1 MTAKISRRE
10 LIQKSLFGFGALS
23 LSVGFTGCNDSSDQ
37 ETATLQV
44 NFEHGVASGDP
55 LQDRVI
61 LWTRLTPSDSS
72 ARLQVTW
79 EIALDQQFKQ
89 IIKTDKVTTAAAQ
102 DFTVKVDAIGL
113 KPNQSYFY
121 RFSFG
126 DKISPIGQTK
136 TLPTSTS
143 KVSFAV
149 CSCSNYP
156 AGYFYVYREMA
167 KQDVDVV
174 IHLGDYI
181 YEYGAD
187 GYAAEDAAKLG
198 RTLAADNDKE
208 IIKLD
213 DYRKRYA
220 LYRKDK
226 DLQSLHHRHPFI
238 VIWDD
243 HELANDAWREGAE
256 NHTEETANAKN
267 EGKFSERKL
276 AALQAYFE
284 WMPIRPVDNQHIK
297 IYRQF
302 NFGGLVNLMML
313 DTRIIARDE
322 QLEYGKFIN
331 PMTGKLDAVAFQAAL
346 FNSTRTIM
354 GETQREWLLG
364 NKEKNIVGVIQ
375 SSNATWDV
383 LGQQILMTKMFVP
396 AELLQALAEITA
408 GNPSLDTLNKM
419 NAQITELV
427 KLKLRLIQGDP
438 TLTAQDKAR
447 VLTVAPYNLDAWDGY
462 FAEREIVYGTLAQLK
477 KKVVVLAGDTH
488 NAWSS
493 NLYSK
498 DGVFVGVELAT
509 SSVSSPGLEKYLN
522 IPLDQLQQFEFA
534 FTTLIDELNYCN
546 LNQRGY
552 LIVQFDETQVQ
563 SQWIYVDSIKKPEY
577 VIDKSRGYQLS
588 LDNNLL
594 PVKTGQQ
601 VA

>member
-23 LSVGFTGCNDSSDQ
+23 LSAGFTGCNDSSDQ

-44 NFEHGVASGDP
+44 SFEHGVASGDP

-61 LWTRLTPSDSS
+61 LWTRLTPSESS

-89 IIKTDKVTTAAAQ
+89 IIKTDKVTTTASQ
-102 DFTVKVDAIGL
+102 DFTVKVDATGL
-113 KPNQSYFY
+113 KPDQSYFY
-121 RFSFG
+121 RFIFG
-126 DKISPIGQTK
+126 DKVSPVGQTK
-136 TLPTSTS
+136 TLPSSAT

-167 KQDVDVV
+167 KQNVDVV

-198 RTLAADNDKE
+198 RTLAADNNKE

-226 DLQSLHHRHPFI
+226 DLQALHHRHPFI

-256 NHTEETANAKN
+256 NHQPN
-267 EGKFSERKL
+267 EGSFLERKL

-284 WMPIRPVDNQHIK
+284 WMPIRPVDDQHTK

-302 NFGGLVNLMML
+302 DFGNLVQLTML

-322 QLEYGKFIN
+322 QLDYANYMTANGLDIAKFQADLTN
-331 PMTGKLDAVAFQAAL
+331 PARTLMGYTQRDWLIGKLQQ
-346 FNSTRTIM
+346 STAN
-354 GETQREWLLG
+354 W
-364 NKEKNIVGVIQ
+364 N
-375 SSNATWDV
+375 V
-383 LGQQILMTKMFVP
+383 LGQQILMTKMLVP
-396 AELLQALAEITA
+396 AELLLALAEITA
-408 GNPSLDTLNKM
+408 GNPSADTLNKM

-427 KLKLRLIQGDP
+427 TLKIRLQKGDP
-438 TLTAQDKAR
+438 SLTAQEKAR

-462 FAEREIVYGTLAQLK
+462 FAEREIVYAALAQLK

-498 DGVFVGVELAT
+498 DGAFVGVELAT

-522 IPLDQLQQFEFA
+522 IPLAQLQQFEFA

-552 LIVQFDETQVQ
+552 LIVQFDAAQVQ

-577 VIDKSRGYQLS
+577 VIDQSRGYQLS
-588 LDNNLL
+588 LDKNLL

>member
-23 LSVGFTGCNDSSDQ
+23 LSASLTGCNNSSDK
-37 ETATLQV
+37 ENHSLKV
-44 NFEHGVASGDP
+44 SFEHGVASGDP

-61 LWTRLTPSDSS
+61 LWTRLTPNDAS

-79 EIALDQQFKQ
+79 QIALDQQFKQ
-89 IIKTDKVTTAAAQ
+89 IIKTDKVITTASD
-102 DFTVKVDAIGL
+102 DFTVKVDATGL
-113 KPNQSYFY
+113 KADQSYFY
-121 RFSFG
+121 RFIFG
-126 DKISPIGQTK
+126 DKISPVGQTK

-149 CSCSNYP
+149 CSCSYYP
-156 AGYFYVYREMA
+156 VGYFHVYREMA
-167 KQDVDVV
+167 KQNVDVV

-181 YEYGAD
+181 YEYGTD
-187 GYAAEDAAKLG
+187 GYAKDEAVRKLE
-198 RTLAADNDKE
+198 ADNNTE
-208 IIKLD
+208 ILKID

-226 DLQSLHHRHPFI
+226 DLQALHHRHPFI

-256 NHTEETANAKN
+256 NHTEETPNAKN
-267 EGKFSERKL
+267 EGKFLERQL

-322 QLEYGKFIN
+322 QLNYLKFIN
-331 PMTGKLDAVAFQAAL
+331 PMTGQLDTVAFQAAL
-346 FNSTRTIM
+346 FNSTRSIL
-354 GETQREWLLG
+354 GQTQREWLLG
-364 NKEKNIVGVIQ
+364 DKEKNIIGVIQ

-383 LGQQILMTKMFVP
+383 LGQQVLMTKMLVP

-408 GNPSLDTLNKM
+408 GNPSDDTLTKM
-419 NAQITELV
+419 QAQIKELV
-427 KLKLRLIQGDP
+427 TLKMRLKQGDP
-438 TLTAQDKAR
+438 TLTLQEKAR

-462 FAEREIVYGTLAQLK
+462 FAEREILYGTLAQLK
-477 KKVVVLAGDTH
+477 KKIVVLAGDTH

-493 NLYSK
+493 NLYSQ
-498 DGVFVGVELAT
+498 DGAFVGVELAT
-509 SSVSSPGLEKYLN
+509 SSVSSPGMEKYLN
-522 IPLDQLQQFEFA
+522 IPTDQLQQFEFA

-552 LIVQFDETQVQ
+552 LMVEFNEEKVH
-563 SQWIYVDSIKKPEY
+563 SEWIFVDSIKKSEY
-577 VIDKSRGYQLS
+577 QVDTARHYQLD
-588 LDNNLL
+588 LDLDLL
-594 PVKTGQQ
+594 PIQTNQQ

>member
-37 ETATLQV
+37 ETVALQV
-44 NFEHGVASGDP
+44 NFDHGVASGDP

-61 LWTRLTPSDSS
+61 LWTRLTPSDLS

-79 EIALDQQFKQ
+79 QIALDSQFKQ
-89 IIKTDKVTTAAAQ
+89 IIKTDKVTTSASQ
-102 DFTVKVDAIGL
+102 DFTVKVDATGL
-113 KPNQSYFY
+113 TANQSYFY
-121 RFSFG
+121 RFVFG
-126 DKISPIGQTK
+126 DKISPVGQTK

-167 KQDVDVV
+167 KQNVDVV

-187 GYAAEDAAKLG
+187 GYATEDAVKLG
-198 RTLAADNDKE
+198 RTLPADNNKE

-226 DLQSLHHRHPFI
+226 DLQALHHRHPFI

-243 HELANDAWREGAE
+243 HELANDTWREGAD
-256 NHTEETANAKN
+256 NHQAN
-267 EGKFSERKL
+267 EGSFLDRKL

-284 WMPIRPVDNQHIK
+284 WMPIRPIDDQHVK

-302 NFGGLVNLMML
+302 DFGNLVQLTML
-313 DTRIIARDE
+313 DTRIIARDK
-322 QLEYGKFIN
+322 QLDYADY
-331 PMTGKLDAVAFQAAL
+331 MTANGLNAAKFQADLTNPA
-346 FNSTRTIM
+346 RTLM
-354 GETQREWLLG
+354 GYTQRDWLLG
-364 NKEKNIVGVIQ
+364 KLQ
-375 SSNATWDV
+375 QSNATWNV
-383 LGQQILMTKMFVP
+383 LGQQILMAKMLIP
-396 AELLQALAEITA
+396 TELLLSLAAIVS
-408 GNPSLDTLNKM
+408 GNPSAEALSQM

-427 KLKLRLIQGDP
+427 KLKIRLQQGDP
-438 TLTAQDKAR
+438 TLTPQEKAR
-447 VLTVAPYNLDAWDGY
+447 VQTVAPYNLDAWDGY
-462 FAEREIVYGTLAQLK
+462 FVEREILYGTLAQLN

-498 DGVFVGVELAT
+498 DGAFVGVELAT
-509 SSVSSPGLEKYLN
+509 SSISSPGLEKYLS
-522 IPLDQLQQFEFA
+522 IPLAQLQQFEFA

-563 SQWIYVDSIKKPEY
+563 SQWIYVDSIKKAEY
-577 VIDKSRGYQLS
+577 VVDTARQYQLS
-588 LDNNLL
+588 FDKKLL
-594 PVKTGQQ
+594 PVKTAQQ

>member
-1 MTAKISRRE
+1 MTAKISRRA
-10 LIQKSLFGFGALS
+10 LIQNSLFGFGALS
-23 LSVGFTGCNDSSDQ
+23 LSVGITGCNDSSDK
-37 ETATLQV
+37 ESSTLQV

-61 LWTRLTPSDSS
+61 LWTRLTPNEAS

-79 EIALDQQFKQ
+79 EIAKDQDFKQ
-89 IIKTDKVTTAAAQ
+89 IIKTDKVTTSASQ
-102 DFTVKVDAIGL
+102 DFTVKVDATGL
-113 KPNQSYFY
+113 IPDQSYFY
-121 RFSFG
+121 RFIFG
-126 DKISPIGQTK
+126 DKISPVGQTK
-136 TLPTSTS
+136 TLPTTTT

-167 KQDVDVV
+167 KQNVDVV

-187 GYAAEDAAKLG
+187 GYATEDAEKLG
-198 RTLAADNDKE
+198 RTLPADNNKE

-226 DLQSLHHRHPFI
+226 DLQAAHHRHPFI

-243 HELANDAWREGAE
+243 HELANDTWKDGAE
-256 NHTEETANAKN
+256 NHQEN
-267 EGKFSERKL
+267 EGSFLDRKL

-284 WMPIRPVDNQHIK
+284 WMPIRPVDDQHVK

-302 NFGGLVNLMML
+302 DFGNLVQLTML

-322 QLEYGKFIN
+322 QLDYSN
-331 PMTGKLDAVAFQAAL
+331 YLTATGLDIVKFQADLTNPA
-346 FNSTRTIM
+346 RTLM
-354 GETQREWLLG
+354 GFEQRDWLLG
-364 NKEKNIVGVIQ
+364 KLQQ
-375 SSNATWDV
+375 STATWNV
-383 LGQQILMTKMFVP
+383 LGQQILMAKMFIP
-396 AELLQALAEITA
+396 AELLLSLAEITS
-408 GNPSLDTLNKM
+408 GNPSADTLAKM
-419 NAQITELV
+419 NTQITELV
-427 KLKLRLIQGDP
+427 TLKVRLQNNDP
-438 TLTAQDKAR
+438 TLTEQEKAR
-447 VLTVAPYNLDAWDGY
+447 VLTTAPYNLDAWDGY
-462 FAEREIVYGTLAQLK
+462 FTEREILYGTLAQLK
-477 KKVVVLAGDTH
+477 KKIVVLAGDTH

-498 DGVFVGVELAT
+498 DGAYVGVELAT

-522 IPLDQLQQFEFA
+522 IPLAQLQQFEFA
-534 FTTLIDELNYCN
+534 FKTLIDELNYCN

-552 LIVQFDETQVQ
+552 LVVQFDNAQVQ
-563 SQWIYVDSIKKPEY
+563 SQWNFLDSIKQVTYIVDE
-577 VIDKSRGYQLS
+577 SRQHQLS
-588 LDNNLL
+588 LDANLM
-594 PVKTGQQ
+594 PVNTAQQ

>member
-10 LIQKSLFGFGALS
+10 LIQKSLFSFGALS

-37 ETATLQV
+37 ESSTLKV

-55 LQDRVI
+55 LKDRVI
-61 LWTRLTPSDSS
+61 LWTRLTPNDSS

-79 EIALDQQFKQ
+79 QIALDDQFKQ
-89 IIKTDKVTTAAAQ
+89 IVKTDKVTTAASQ
-102 DFTVKVDAIGL
+102 DFTVKVDATGL
-113 KPNQSYFY
+113 IPDQSYFY
-121 RFSFG
+121 RFIFG
-126 DKISPIGQTK
+126 DKISPVGRTK

-167 KQDVDVV
+167 KQNVDVI

-181 YEYGAD
+181 YEYGAT
-187 GYAAEDAAKLG
+187 GYATEEAKELG
-198 RTLAADNDKE
+198 RTLPADNDKE

-220 LYRKDK
+220 LYREDL
-226 DLQSLHHRHPFI
+226 DLQTAHQRHPFI

-243 HELANDAWREGAE
+243 HELANDTWREGAE
-256 NHTEETANAKN
+256 NHTEETPQAKN
-267 EGKFSERKL
+267 EGKFLERKL

-284 WMPIRPVDNQHIK
+284 WMPIRPVDDQHTK

-302 NFGGLVNLMML
+302 DFGSLVQLTML

-322 QLEYGKFIN
+322 QLDYDDYLTA
-331 PMTGKLDAVAFQAAL
+331 TGLDIARFQADLTNPA
-346 FNSTRTIM
+346 RTLM
-354 GETQREWLLG
+354 GYTQRDWLLG
-364 NKEKNIVGVIQ
+364 KLQQ
-375 SSNATWDV
+375 STATWNV
-383 LGQQILMTKMFVP
+383 LGQQILMTKMLVP
-396 AELLQALAEITA
+396 AELLFALAEITS
-408 GNPSLDTLNKM
+408 GNPSDETLEKM
-419 NAQITELV
+419 NAQIAELIT
-427 KLKLRLIQGDP
+427 LKIRLQKGDP
-438 TLTAQDKAR
+438 TLTAQEKAR

-462 FAEREIVYGTLAQLK
+462 FAEREILYGTLAQLK

-498 DGVFVGVELAT
+498 DGAFVGVELAT

-522 IPLDQLQQFEFA
+522 IPLAQLQQFEFA
-534 FTTLIDELNYCN
+534 FNTLIDELNYCN

-552 LIVQFDETQVQ
+552 LMVQFDETQVQ
-563 SQWIYVDSIKKPEY
+563 SQWIYLDSIKKPVY
-577 VIDKSRGYQLS
+577 AIDQSRGYQLS
-588 LDNNLL
+588 LDKNLL
-594 PVKTGQQ
+594 PMKTAQQ

>member
-23 LSVGFTGCNDSSDQ
+23 LSAGFTGCNDSSDQ

-44 NFEHGVASGDP
+44 SFEHGVASGDP

-61 LWTRLTPSDSS
+61 LWTRLTPSESS

-89 IIKTDKVTTAAAQ
+89 IIKTDKVTTTASQ
-102 DFTVKVDAIGL
+102 DFTVKVDATGL
-113 KPNQSYFY
+113 KPDQSYFY
-121 RFSFG
+121 RFIFG
-126 DKISPIGQTK
+126 DKVSPVGQTK
-136 TLPTSTS
+136 TLPSSAT

-167 KQDVDVV
+167 KQNVDVV

-198 RTLAADNDKE
+198 RTLAADNNKE

-226 DLQSLHHRHPFI
+226 DLQALHHRHPFI

-256 NHTEETANAKN
+256 NHQPN
-267 EGKFSERKL
+267 EGSFLDRKL

-284 WMPIRPVDNQHIK
+284 WMPIRPVDDQHTK

-302 NFGGLVNLMML
+302 DFGNLVQLTML

-322 QLEYGKFIN
+322 QLDYANYMTANGLDIAKFQADLIN
-331 PMTGKLDAVAFQAAL
+331 PARTLIGYTQRDWLIGKLQQ
-346 FNSTRTIM
+346 STAN
-354 GETQREWLLG
+354 W
-364 NKEKNIVGVIQ
+364 N
-375 SSNATWDV
+375 V
-383 LGQQILMTKMFVP
+383 LGQQILMTKMLVP
-396 AELLQALAEITA
+396 AELLLALAEITA
-408 GNPSLDTLNKM
+408 GNPSADTLNKM

-427 KLKLRLIQGDP
+427 TLKVRLQKGDP
-438 TLTAQDKAR
+438 TLTAQEKAR

-462 FAEREIVYGTLAQLK
+462 FAEREIVYAALAQLK

-498 DGVFVGVELAT
+498 DGAFVGVELAT

-522 IPLDQLQQFEFA
+522 IPLAQLQQFEFA

-552 LIVQFDETQVQ
+552 LVVQFDAAQVQ

-577 VIDKSRGYQLS
+577 VIDKTRGYQLS
-588 LDNNLL
+588 LDKNLL

>member
-37 ETATLQV
+37 ESSTLKV

-55 LQDRVI
+55 LKDRVI
-61 LWTRLTPSDSS
+61 LWTRLTPNDSS

-79 EIALDQQFKQ
+79 QIALDDQFKQ
-89 IIKTDKVTTAAAQ
+89 IVKTDKVTTAASQ
-102 DFTVKVDAIGL
+102 DFTVKVDATGL
-113 KPNQSYFY
+113 TPDQSYFY
-121 RFSFG
+121 RFIFG
-126 DKISPIGQTK
+126 DKISPVGRTK

-156 AGYFYVYREMA
+156 AGHFYVYREMA
-167 KQDVDVV
+167 KQNVDVI

-181 YEYGAD
+181 YEYGAT
-187 GYAAEDAAKLG
+187 GYATEEAKELG
-198 RTLAADNDKE
+198 RTLPADNDKE

-220 LYRKDK
+220 LYRKDL
-226 DLQSLHHRHPFI
+226 DLQAAHQRHPFI

-243 HELANDAWREGAE
+243 HELANDTWREGAE
-256 NHTEETANAKN
+256 NHQSD
-267 EGKFSERKL
+267 EGPFLERKL

-284 WMPIRPVDNQHIK
+284 WMPIRPVDDQHTK

-302 NFGGLVNLMML
+302 DFGNLVQLTML

-322 QLEYGKFIN
+322 QLDYDDYLTA
-331 PMTGKLDAVAFQAAL
+331 TGLDIAKFQADLTNPA
-346 FNSTRTIM
+346 RTLM
-354 GETQREWLLG
+354 GYTQRDWLLG
-364 NKEKNIVGVIQ
+364 KLQQ
-375 SSNATWDV
+375 STATWNV
-383 LGQQILMTKMFVP
+383 LGQQILMTKMLVP
-396 AELLQALAEITA
+396 AELLFALAEITS
-408 GNPSLDTLNKM
+408 GNPSDETLEKM
-419 NAQITELV
+419 NAQIAELIT
-427 KLKLRLIQGDP
+427 LKIRLQKGDP
-438 TLTAQDKAR
+438 TLTAQEKAR

-462 FAEREIVYGTLAQLK
+462 FAEREILYGTLAQLK

-498 DGVFVGVELAT
+498 DGAFVGVELAT

-522 IPLDQLQQFEFA
+522 IPLAQLQQFEFA
-534 FTTLIDELNYCN
+534 FNTLIDELNYCN

-552 LIVQFDETQVQ
+552 LMVQFDETQVQ
-563 SQWIYVDSIKKPEY
+563 SQWIYLDSIKKPVY
-577 VIDKSRGYQLS
+577 AIDQNRGYQLS
-588 LDNNLL
+588 LDKNLL
-594 PVKTGQQ
+594 PMKTAQQ

>member
-23 LSVGFTGCNDSSDQ
+23 LSTGFTGCNDSSDQ

-61 LWTRLTPSDSS
+61 LWTRLTPNDAS
-72 ARLQVTW
+72 ARLQVSW
-79 EIALDQQFKQ
+79 EIALDNQFKQ
-89 IIKTDKVTTAAAQ
+89 IIKTDKVLTSASQ
-102 DFTVKVDAIGL
+102 DFTVKVDVTGL
-113 KPNQSYFY
+113 KPDQRYFY
-121 RFSFG
+121 RFIFG
-126 DKISPIGQTK
+126 DKISPVGQTK
-136 TLPTSTS
+136 TLATSTS

-167 KQDVDVV
+167 KQNVDVV

-187 GYAAEDAAKLG
+187 GYATEDAEKLG
-198 RTLAADNDKE
+198 RTLAADNNKE

-226 DLQSLHHRHPFI
+226 DLQALHHRHPFI

-243 HELANDAWREGAE
+243 HELANDTWRDGAE
-256 NHTEETANAKN
+256 NHQVN
-267 EGKFSERKL
+267 EGSFMERKL

-284 WMPIRPVDNQHIK
+284 WMPIRPIDEQHLK

-302 NFGGLVNLMML
+302 DFGKLVQLTML

-322 QLEYGKFIN
+322 QLDYANYITANG
-331 PMTGKLDAVAFQAAL
+331 LDIAKFQADLTNPA
-346 FNSTRTIM
+346 RTLM
-354 GETQREWLLG
+354 GYTQRDWLLG
-364 NKEKNIVGVIQ
+364 KLQQ
-375 SSNATWDV
+375 STSTWNV
-383 LGQQILMTKMFVP
+383 LGQQILMTKMLVP
-396 AELLQALAEITA
+396 AELLLSLAEITS
-408 GNPSLDTLNKM
+408 GNPTADTLNKM
-419 NAQITELV
+419 NMQITELV
-427 KLKLRLIQGDP
+427 TLKMRLKQGDP
-438 TLTAQDKAR
+438 SLTDQEKAR
-447 VLTVAPYNLDAWDGY
+447 VLSVAPYNLDAWDGY
-462 FAEREIVYGTLAQLK
+462 FAEREILYGTLAQLK

-522 IPLDQLQQFEFA
+522 IPLAQLQQFEFA

-552 LIVQFDETQVQ
+552 LIVQFDEAQVQ
-563 SQWIYVDSIKKPEY
+563 SQWVYVDSIKKPEY
-577 VIDKSRGYQLS
+577 SVDTARQHQLS
-588 LDNNLL
+588 LDVNLL
-594 PVKTGQQ
+594 PMKTAQQ

>member
-37 ETATLQV
+37 ESSTLKV

-55 LQDRVI
+55 LKDRVI
-61 LWTRLTPSDSS
+61 LWTRLTPNDSS

-79 EIALDQQFKQ
+79 QIALDEQFKQ
-89 IIKTDKVTTAAAQ
+89 ILKTDKVTTAASQ
-102 DFTVKVDAIGL
+102 DFTVKVDATGL
-113 KPNQSYFY
+113 IPDQSYFY
-121 RFSFG
+121 RFIFG
-126 DKISPIGQTK
+126 DKISPVGRTK

-167 KQDVDVV
+167 KQNVDVI

-181 YEYGAD
+181 YEYGAT
-187 GYAAEDAAKLG
+187 GYATEEAKELG
-198 RTLAADNDKE
+198 RTLPADNDKE

-220 LYRKDK
+220 LYREDL
-226 DLQSLHHRHPFI
+226 DLQAAHQRHPFI

-243 HELANDAWREGAE
+243 HELANDTWREGAE
-256 NHTEETANAKN
+256 NHTEETPQAKN
-267 EGKFSERKL
+267 EGKFLERKL

-284 WMPIRPVDNQHIK
+284 WMPIRPVDDQHTK

-302 NFGGLVNLMML
+302 DFGNLVQLTML

-322 QLEYGKFIN
+322 QLDYDDYLTA
-331 PMTGKLDAVAFQAAL
+331 TGLDIARFQADLTNPA
-346 FNSTRTIM
+346 RTLM
-354 GETQREWLLG
+354 GYTQRDWLLG
-364 NKEKNIVGVIQ
+364 KLQQ
-375 SSNATWDV
+375 STATWNV
-383 LGQQILMTKMFVP
+383 LGQQILMTKMLVP
-396 AELLQALAEITA
+396 AELLFALAEITS
-408 GNPSLDTLNKM
+408 GNPSDETLEKM
-419 NAQITELV
+419 NAQITELIT
-427 KLKLRLIQGDP
+427 LKIRLQKGDP
-438 TLTAQDKAR
+438 TLTTKEKAR

-462 FAEREIVYGTLAQLK
+462 FAEREILYGTLAQLK

-498 DGVFVGVELAT
+498 DGAFVGVELAT

-522 IPLDQLQQFEFA
+522 IPLAQLQQFEFA
-534 FTTLIDELNYCN
+534 FNTLIDELNYCN

-552 LIVQFDETQVQ
+552 LMVQFDETQVQ
-563 SQWIYVDSIKKPEY
+563 SQWIYLDSIKKPVY
-577 VIDKSRGYQLS
+577 AIDQSRGYQLS
-588 LDNNLL
+588 LDKNLL
-594 PVKTGQQ
+594 PMKTAQQ

>member
-37 ETATLQV
+37 ETVALQV
-44 NFEHGVASGDP
+44 NFDHGVASGDP

-61 LWTRLTPSDSS
+61 LWTRLTPSDLS

-79 EIALDQQFKQ
+79 QIALDSQFKQ
-89 IIKTDKVTTAAAQ
+89 IIKTDKVTTSASQ
-102 DFTVKVDAIGL
+102 DFTVKVDATGL
-113 KPNQSYFY
+113 TANQSYFY
-121 RFSFG
+121 RFVFG
-126 DKISPIGQTK
+126 DKISPVGQTK

-167 KQDVDVV
+167 KQNVDVV

-187 GYAAEDAAKLG
+187 GYATEDAAKLG
-198 RTLAADNDKE
+198 RTLPADNNKE

-226 DLQSLHHRHPFI
+226 DLQALHHRHPFI

-243 HELANDAWREGAE
+243 HELANDTWREGAD
-256 NHTEETANAKN
+256 NHQAN
-267 EGKFSERKL
+267 EGSFLDRKL

-284 WMPIRPVDNQHIK
+284 WMPIRPIDDQHVK

-302 NFGGLVNLMML
+302 DFGNLVQLTML
-313 DTRIIARDE
+313 DTRIIARDK
-322 QLEYGKFIN
+322 QLDYADY
-331 PMTGKLDAVAFQAAL
+331 MTANGLNAAKFQADLTNPA
-346 FNSTRTIM
+346 RTLM
-354 GETQREWLLG
+354 GYTQRDWLLG
-364 NKEKNIVGVIQ
+364 KLQ
-375 SSNATWDV
+375 QSNATWNV
-383 LGQQILMTKMFVP
+383 LGQQILMAKMLIP
-396 AELLQALAEITA
+396 TELLLSLAAIVS
-408 GNPSLDTLNKM
+408 GNPSAEALSQM

-427 KLKLRLIQGDP
+427 KLKIRLQQGDP
-438 TLTAQDKAR
+438 TLTPQEKAR
-447 VLTVAPYNLDAWDGY
+447 VQTVAPYNLDAWDGY
-462 FAEREIVYGTLAQLK
+462 FVEREILYGTLAQLN

-498 DGVFVGVELAT
+498 DGAFVGVELAT
-509 SSVSSPGLEKYLN
+509 SSISSPGLEKYLS
-522 IPLDQLQQFEFA
+522 IPLAQLQQFEFA

-563 SQWIYVDSIKKPEY
+563 SQWIYVDSIKKAEY
-577 VIDKSRGYQLS
+577 VVDTVRQYQLS
-588 LDNNLL
+588 FDKNLL
-594 PVKTGQQ
+594 PVKTAQQ

>member
-37 ETATLQV
+37 ETVALQV
-44 NFEHGVASGDP
+44 NFDHGVASGDP

-61 LWTRLTPSDSS
+61 LWTRLTPSDLS

-79 EIALDQQFKQ
+79 QIALDSQFKQ
-89 IIKTDKVTTAAAQ
+89 IIKTDKVTTSASQ
-102 DFTVKVDAIGL
+102 DFTVKVDATGL
-113 KPNQSYFY
+113 TANQSYFY
-121 RFSFG
+121 RFVFG
-126 DKISPIGQTK
+126 DKISPVGQTK

-167 KQDVDVV
+167 KQNVDVV

-187 GYAAEDAAKLG
+187 GYATEDAAKLG
-198 RTLAADNDKE
+198 RTLPADNNKE

-226 DLQSLHHRHPFI
+226 DLQALHHRHPFI

-243 HELANDAWREGAE
+243 HELANDTWREGAD
-256 NHTEETANAKN
+256 NHQAN
-267 EGKFSERKL
+267 EGSFLDRKL

-284 WMPIRPVDNQHIK
+284 WMPIRPIDDQHVK

-302 NFGGLVNLMML
+302 DFGNLVQLTML
-313 DTRIIARDE
+313 DTRIIARDK
-322 QLEYGKFIN
+322 QLDYADY
-331 PMTGKLDAVAFQAAL
+331 MTANGLNAAKFQADLTNPA
-346 FNSTRTIM
+346 RTLM
-354 GETQREWLLG
+354 GYTQRDWLLG
-364 NKEKNIVGVIQ
+364 KLQ
-375 SSNATWDV
+375 QSNATWNV
-383 LGQQILMTKMFVP
+383 LGQQILMAKMLIP
-396 AELLQALAEITA
+396 TELLLSLAAIVS
-408 GNPSLDTLNKM
+408 GNPSAEALSQM

-427 KLKLRLIQGDP
+427 KLKIRLQQGDP
-438 TLTAQDKAR
+438 TLTPQEKAR
-447 VLTVAPYNLDAWDGY
+447 VQTVAPYNLDAWDGY
-462 FAEREIVYGTLAQLK
+462 FVEREILYGTLAQLN

-498 DGVFVGVELAT
+498 DGAFVGVELAT
-509 SSVSSPGLEKYLN
+509 SSISSPGLEKYLS
-522 IPLDQLQQFEFA
+522 IPLAQLQQFEFA

-563 SQWIYVDSIKKPEY
+563 SQWIYVDSIKKAEY
-577 VIDKSRGYQLS
+577 VVDTARQYQLS
-588 LDNNLL
+588 FDKNLL
-594 PVKTGQQ
+594 PVKTAQQ

>member
-1 MTAKISRRE
+1 MTAKISRRA
-10 LIQKSLFGFGALS
+10 LIQNSLFGFGALS
-23 LSVGFTGCNDSSDQ
+23 LSVGITGCNDSSDK
-37 ETATLQV
+37 ESSTLQV

-61 LWTRLTPSDSS
+61 LWTRLTPNEAS

-79 EIALDQQFKQ
+79 QIAKDQEFKQ
-89 IIKTDKVTTAAAQ
+89 IIKTDKVTTSASQ
-102 DFTVKVDAIGL
+102 DFTVKVDATGL
-113 KPNQSYFY
+113 IPDQSYFY
-121 RFSFG
+121 RFIFG
-126 DKISPIGQTK
+126 DKISPVGQTK
-136 TLPTSTS
+136 TLPTTTT

-167 KQDVDVV
+167 KQNVDVV

-187 GYAAEDAAKLG
+187 GYATEDAEKLG
-198 RTLAADNDKE
+198 RTLPVDNNKE

-226 DLQSLHHRHPFI
+226 DLQAAHQRHPFI

-243 HELANDAWREGAE
+243 HELANDTWKDGAE
-256 NHTEETANAKN
+256 NHQEN
-267 EGKFSERKL
+267 EGSFLDRKL

-284 WMPIRPVDNQHIK
+284 WMPIRPVDDQHVK

-302 NFGGLVNLMML
+302 DFGNLVQLTML

-322 QLEYGKFIN
+322 QLDYAN
-331 PMTGKLDAVAFQAAL
+331 YLTATGLDITKFQADLTNPA
-346 FNSTRTIM
+346 RTLM
-354 GETQREWLLG
+354 GFEQRDWLLG
-364 NKEKNIVGVIQ
+364 KLQQ
-375 SSNATWDV
+375 STATWNV
-383 LGQQILMTKMFVP
+383 LGQQILMAKMFIP
-396 AELLQALAEITA
+396 AELLLSLAEITS
-408 GNPSLDTLNKM
+408 GNPSADTLAKM
-419 NAQITELV
+419 NTQITELV
-427 KLKLRLIQGDP
+427 TLKVRLQNNDP
-438 TLTAQDKAR
+438 TLTEQEKAR
-447 VLTVAPYNLDAWDGY
+447 VLTTAPYNLDAWDGY
-462 FAEREIVYGTLAQLK
+462 FTEREILYGTLAQLK
-477 KKVVVLAGDTH
+477 KKIVVLAGDTH

-498 DGVFVGVELAT
+498 DGAYVGVELAT

-522 IPLDQLQQFEFA
+522 IPLAQLQQFEFA
-534 FTTLIDELNYCN
+534 FKILIDELNYCN

-552 LIVQFDETQVQ
+552 LVVQFDNAQVQ
-563 SQWIYVDSIKKPEY
+563 SQWNFVDSIKQATYIVDE
-577 VIDKSRGYQLS
+577 SRQHQLS
-588 LDNNLL
+588 LDANLM
-594 PVKTGQQ
+594 PVNTAQQ